1 MTYKDQLEAA
11 IAAANFKISDCHGL
25 RSALS
30 GTGRDAYDSIES
42 KVDSR
47 QMKHIHDST
56 VRNAFLIELVNHE
69 ITSTKFQTRWF
80 EELLGDPR
88 YADFNECLQ
97 IAEKILVQIDSLGAG
112 DLLLLASLRDYKMV
126 PYELPIDYIDRY
138 AARLHSLENTELF
151 FNETVKKAISL
162 RALVLNPAKN
172 PSSDVFDKILKDKIK
187 VKTYLTDRAQT
198 GLYQTNREKRWET
211 HPNSVQYAL
220 RRDCI
225 AIETELLLQIARF
238 EDSDAKLVAALI
250 ADGYLNDGFDHARC
264 PITGEVLNYHDFAN
278 DVLAAVHGKSK
289 FQVGHLNP
297 LKTFSGGTQFGHS
310 ANNISW
316 ISDDGNR
323 IQGSL
328 SMDEVDELLVR
339 TFINRNFE
347 EKVEYYL
354 IHGTLNS

>member
-1 MTYKDQLEAA
+1 MTYKEQLEAA
-11 IAAANFKISDCHGL
+11 VAATNFRISDCDGL
-25 RSALS
+25 RDVLS
-30 GTGRDAYDSIES
+30 TAGKRAYDSIES
-42 KVDSR
+42 KVDNR
-47 QMKHIHDST
+47 QMKHIHDSI

-69 ITSTKFQTRWF
+69 ITSTKFRTRWF
-80 EELLGDPR
+80 GGLAGDPR
-88 YADFNECLQ
+88 FADFNECLQ
-97 IAEKILVQIDSLGAG
+97 IAEKILGQIDSLEN
-112 DLLLLASLRDYKMV
+112 DELLLLASLKDYKMV
-126 PYELPIDYIDRY
+126 PYELPIDYTDRH
-138 AARLHSLENTELF
+138 AEHLHSTENTELYF
-151 FNETVKKAISL
+151 DATARNAISL

-172 PSSDVFDKILKDKIK
+172 PSNEVFGKILKDKIR

-238 EDSDAKLVAALI
+238 EGSDAKLVAALI
-250 ADGYLNDGFDHARC
+250 EEGFLENGFEYARC
-264 PITGEVLNYHDFAN
+264 PITGEVLNYHDFAH
-278 DVLAAVHGKSK
+278 DVLAAVHGKSR

-297 LKTFSGGTQFGHS
+297 LKTFSEGAQFGHS

-339 TFINRNFE
+339 TFINRHFE

-354 IHGTLNS
+354 VHGTLDS